1 MQFEIN
7 KNETSVTE
15 SINNAHLSNKS
26 TLGSNVLGDHL
37 GDPITPNI
45 NFSSAYAFSN
55 FSDLKKYHNNKLKNH
70 RYSRDSSEITSQV
83 EHYFSIMHNN
93 AKSFLFRTG
102 MSAIMASIYI
112 LLNEVDTIIT
122 FGIFYRK
129 TQSIL
134 DSFKENKLIR
144 VINVNSVHDINKI
157 ENFVPKKTLFF
168 IENPSNPFLKLVDLE
183 ILKKNNPKSLFIL
196 DFTLSG
202 LLNHK
207 FLNLADIAVTS
218 CTKYVSGHNDLL
230 GGLCVV
236 NNKKYIERIW
246 QYRSMSGSLCD
257 PLSSYLLLRSLR
269 TYDVRLEK
277 MLKNKDLV
285 IQFLSNHPK
294 VESLFYPGQFNN
306 KNNSRESQKLLNHG
320 GSLITFETSDD
331 VDLKKNIEKLRS
343 IKMAPTFGSIDSII
357 EIPLFMSRGMEYD
370 PSKDYGGF
378 FENLLMSKNLARLS
392 IGCEP
397 FEFLLSDL
405 KILFS

>member
-55 FSDLKKYHNNKLKNH
+55 FNDLKKYHNNKLKNH

-83 EHYFSIMHNN
+83 EHYFSRMHNN

-144 VINVNSVHDINKI
+144 VINLNSVQDINKI
-157 ENFVPKKTLFF
+157 ENFVPKKNF
-168 IENPSNPFLKLVDLE
+168 IFDR
-183 ILKKNNPKSLFIL
+183 KS
-196 DFTLSG
+196 
-202 LLNHK
+202 
-207 FLNLADIAVTS
+207 
-218 CTKYVSGHNDLL
+218 
-230 GGLCVV
+230 
-236 NNKKYIERIW
+236 
-246 QYRSMSGSLCD
+246 
-257 PLSSYLLLRSLR
+257 
-269 TYDVRLEK
+269 
-277 MLKNKDLV
+277 
-285 IQFLSNHPK
+285 
-294 VESLFYPGQFNN
+294 
-306 KNNSRESQKLLNHG
+306 
-320 GSLITFETSDD
+320 
-331 VDLKKNIEKLRS
+331 
-343 IKMAPTFGSIDSII
+343 
-357 EIPLFMSRGMEYD
+357 
-370 PSKDYGGF
+370 
-378 FENLLMSKNLARLS
+378 
-392 IGCEP
+392 
-397 FEFLLSDL
+397 
-405 KILFS
+405 